1 MPVSDDA
8 DMERWLELRNR
19 LIPDWPMVVE
29 QLRASR
35 EHEPLRLDFLA
46 EDDDELVGGGV
57 GTRGATSG
65 PGRGYVSVW
74 VVPERRRNGVGSKLL
89 AHAFAHCESHGIVRT
104 TVLVRETNEAGLA
117 FAAWHGF
124 SLTGRSVQL
133 ELDLASAVLPELE
146 LHEEIEVGPHSA
158 AELRALWAIE
168 CEALPDVP
176 GFDAEVAEPFER
188 WRDRALTM
196 PGYRPETFMVARS
209 RGVPI
214 GFAQLRFDGVEEGTA
229 EHEFTGVLR
238 AWRGRGVAA
247 ALKHAQVAWAK
258 EVGLRKLLTEN
269 EDRNE
274 PIRRVNAA
282 LGYAPTPAWLL
293 LEVDRSNQSE

>member
-1 MPVSDDA
+1 MSRSDSTS
-8 DMERWLELRNR
+8 
-19 LIPDWPMVVE
+19 
-29 QLRASR
+29 SR
-35 EHEPLRLDFLA
+35 RT
-46 EDDDELVGGGV
+46 DDELVGGGV

-74 VVPERRRNGVGSKLL
+74 VVPERRRNGLGSKLL

-117 FAAWHGF
+117 FAARHGYRV
-124 SLTGRSVQL
+124 TGRSVQL

-238 AWRGRGVAA
+238 AWRGRGIAA
-247 ALKHAQVAWAK
+247 ALKRSQVAWAK
-258 EVGLRKLLTEN
+258 EAGLRKLSTEN
-269 EDRNE
+269 EERNE
-274 PIRRVNAA
+274 PIRRVNEE

-293 LEVDRSNQSE
+293 LEADRSNQSE

>member
-74 VVPERRRNGVGSKLL
+74 VVPERRRNGLGSKLL

-117 FAAWHGF
+117 FAARHGYRV
-124 SLTGRSVQL
+124 TGRSVQL

-247 ALKHAQVAWAK
+247 ALKRAQVAWAK
-258 EVGLRKLLTEN
+258 EAGLRKLLTEN